1 VSGIGMRTAGGTALR
16 VTGLSKTFPGTRA
29 LRAVSLEVR
38 RGDIHALVGG
48 NGSGKSTLVKI
59 LAGVHAGDA
68 GGTIEVGALQRRSD
82 HWSPPSARAAG
93 VRVVHQDVAVFDDL
107 TVAENLALGR
117 GFETTRA
124 GRIRWRSLHQRAA
137 AVLRRFHIGAAPD
150 TAAHA
155 LRPSDR
161 TMLAIARALQDQ
173 EVGHDAVLVLD
184 EPTAAL
190 PEADAERLLSALRR
204 YAAAGQTIVL
214 VSHRLDEVLA
224 VADRASVMRDGA
236 VVATL
241 DADELTEE
249 RLVELIAGRVRKPVR
264 PTSGSRRAGQAI
276 LQVRD
281 LAGGPVAAAGF
292 ELRAGEVL
300 GLAGL
305 AGAGGPE
312 LLRMLFGAHAVDAG
326 HVTLEG
332 RPVRFRTPH
341 EAVGAGVAYVSARRS
356 AEGAFPALSV
366 RENLSAA
373 GIREYWRGLHLRRR
387 EERADAV
394 RSIEA
399 FSIRTS
405 SDERPMATLSGGN
418 QQKVVLAR
426 WLQRRPR
433 LLLLD
438 EPTQAVDVTA
448 RAEIH
453 AHIRAAADQGTAIL
467 VVSSDFEELAL
478 LSDRALVLDRGR
490 IVAELRRPHLDR
502 HRLTALAHQTMENAT

>member
-1 VSGIGMRTAGGTALR
+1 
-16 VTGLSKTFPGTRA
+16 
-29 LRAVSLEVR
+29 
-38 RGDIHALVGG
+38 
-48 NGSGKSTLVKI
+48 
-59 LAGVHAGDA
+59 
-68 GGTIEVGALQRRSD
+68 
-82 HWSPPSARAAG
+82 
-93 VRVVHQDVAVFDDL
+93 
-107 TVAENLALGR
+107 
-117 GFETTRA
+117 
-124 GRIRWRSLHQRAA
+124 
-137 AVLRRFHIGAAPD
+137 
-150 TAAHA
+150 
-155 LRPSDR
+155 
-161 TMLAIARALQDQ
+161 
-173 EVGHDAVLVLD
+173 
-184 EPTAAL
+184 
-190 PEADAERLLSALRR
+190 
-204 YAAAGQTIVL
+204 
-214 VSHRLDEVLA
+214 
-224 VADRASVMRDGA
+224 
-236 VVATL
+236 
-241 DADELTEE
+241 
-249 RLVELIAGRVRKPVR
+249 
-264 PTSGSRRAGQAI
+264 
-276 LQVRD
+276 
-281 LAGGPVAAAGF
+281 
-292 ELRAGEVL
+292 
-300 GLAGL
+300 
-305 AGAGGPE
+305 
-312 LLRMLFGAHAVDAG
+312 MLFGAHAVDAG

-332 RPVRFRTPH
+332 SPVRFRTPH

-453 AHIRAAADQGTAIL
+453 AHIRAAADHGTAVL